1 MDEIAT
7 KQAVRELIN
16 TWALRAGLQKQALAA
31 RAGFGSYD
39 EFYRAYLDVGR
50 VLSSDPEA
58 ALRVVQ
64 ALTLGLPAAA
74 RATPAEAVNFFI
86 YTRLP
91 LDRYPD
97 VLQRE
102 LFAPEAWRAAL
113 QQHLAIELP
122 AVTITPQPD
131 AVTLLAAID
140 DLVRRGAATPSAP
153 ATPPLLLDATRPPP
167 PPTPLPVPH
176 RMPLAPARLFGGRDQ
191 ELQQAVR
198 RLREQEVGGTL
209 AITGI
214 GGVGK
219 TSLAAELA
227 HRYGQFFAGGVFWI
241 GCADPSAC
249 EREVAA
255 CGATGLVQDANWREL
270 PLAERV
276 ALVQQAW
283 QAPIPRLLLLDNC
296 EDDET
301 LLRWRP
307 SSGGCRVVLTSRR
320 ARWPRSLGVSELAL
334 HELEPAAALALLQRY
349 RPDLSPND
357 PRLAAIAT
365 ELAGLPLALHL
376 AGSYLETYQDDRRL
390 GDPANFLH
398 ELQAQ
403 GPLEHTA
410 LQGEGIAPSLTRH
423 EQHMG
428 RTFALSIEQLDAQTP
443 GDALARTMLGL
454 VGWLAPGE
462 PFDGELLAAASSSTA
477 GAGRLAVRR
486 LRDLG
491 LLRSDAGL
499 LRVHRLVG
507 DAARATV
514 SDPAQRSSL
523 ASALIARSEAAYL
536 GQQPAEVPLLL
547 PHMVRLDA
555 SGSAPAPELLN
566 SMPFLFELA
575 GDLQSSRAYAQRAYD
590 ALAAQAALETALGAE
605 VIANLA
611 EWQRLLGDS
620 AAARPLYEQAL
631 AIRQRILPPGDM
643 ALAESHNNL
652 GELLREAGDYAA
664 SRYHYEEA
672 LAIALAGGG
681 PEHNTTL
688 AARNNL
694 ALLLTKL
701 QLHREAAEQLRPLI
715 SAASAIFGPND
726 PRVAT
731 AKINLG
737 AALAALGSLEEARA
751 VQREAIV
758 SLSDLLGE
766 RHPTT
771 LLARINAVE
780 PLILHGERAAALVEL
795 RQLENLLSSA
805 YGAQHPLTERARARL
820 GELGDGS

>member
-39 EFYRAYLDVGR
+39 EFYRAYLDLGR
-50 VLSSDPEA
+50 ALSNDPEA

-91 LDRYPD
+91 LDRYPE

-113 QQHLAIELP
+113 QQHLALELP
-122 AVTITPQPD
+122 AAAPQPD
-131 AVTLLAAID
+131 ALTLLAAID
-140 DLVRRGAATPSAP
+140 DLVRRGASTAP
-153 ATPPLLLDATRPPP
+153 APTAAPLLLDPTRPPP
-167 PPTPLPVPH
+167 SPTNLPVPH

-191 ELQQAVR
+191 ELQQVVR
-198 RLREQEVGGTL
+198 HLREQEVGEAL

-241 GCADPSAC
+241 SCADPHAC

-255 CGATGLVQDANWREL
+255 CGATGLVQASNWREL
-270 PLAERV
+270 PLDERV
-276 ALVQQAW
+276 ALVLQAW
-283 QAPIPRLLLLDNC
+283 QEPTPRLLILDNC

-334 HELEPAAALALLQRY
+334 HELEPVAARALLQRY
-349 RPDLSPND
+349 RPDLPAND

-376 AGSYLETYQDDRRL
+376 AGSYLETYQDDRHV
-390 GDPANFLH
+390 GDPANFLR

-403 GPLEHTA
+403 GPLEHSA
-410 LQGEGIAPSLTRH
+410 LQGAEAAPSLTRH
-423 EQHMG
+423 EQHLG
-428 RTFALSIEQLDAQTP
+428 RTFALSIEQLDPQTP
-443 GDALARTMLGL
+443 GDALARTMLGV

-462 PFDGELLAAASSSTA
+462 PFDGELLAAASSSSA

-491 LLRSDAGL
+491 LLRSDTGL
-499 LRVHRLVG
+499 LRVHRLVS

-514 SDPAQRSSL
+514 SAMPQRSSL
-523 ASALIARSEAAYL
+523 ATALIARSEAAYL

-547 PHMVRLDA
+547 PHMARLDA
-555 SGSAPAPELLN
+555 SAHAPVPELLN

-590 ALAAQAALETALGAE
+590 ALAAPGALETPLGAE

-611 EWQRLLGDS
+611 EWQRLLGDNR
-620 AAARPLYEQAL
+620 AARPLYEQAL
-631 AIRQRILPPGDM
+631 AMRQRILPPGDM

-652 GELLREAGDYAA
+652 GELLREEGDYAA
-664 SRYHYEEA
+664 SRYHYEQA

-694 ALLLTKL
+694 ALLLIKL
-701 QLHREAAEQLRPLI
+701 HLHSEAAEQLRPLI
-715 SAASAIFGPND
+715 VAASAIFGPND

-737 AALAALGSLEEARA
+737 AALAGLGALDAAREEQRQA
-751 VQREAIV
+751 VV
-758 SLSDLLGE
+758 SLTDLLGE

-771 LLARINAVE
+771 LLARLTAVRT
-780 PLILHGERAAALVEL
+780 LILLGERAAALSEL
-795 RQLENLLSSA
+795 RLLDQFLRAA
-805 YGAQHPLTERARARL
+805 YGPQHPLSTQARELIVAVEREA
-820 GELGDGS
+820 